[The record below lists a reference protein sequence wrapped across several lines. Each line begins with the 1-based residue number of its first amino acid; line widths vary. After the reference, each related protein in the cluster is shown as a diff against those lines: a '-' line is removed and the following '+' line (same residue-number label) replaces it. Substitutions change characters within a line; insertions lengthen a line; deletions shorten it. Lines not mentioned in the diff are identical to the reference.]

1 MNQTQKHT
9 TGKKLLALLLA
20 LIMSVSLLP
29 MSVFAAEVGAET
41 PVVEGQTQQDAV
53 LDESSGEEK
62 IVDSQES
69 VAEDSAPVEED
80 TTEDDVDVTDDIA
93 TQEGDVAVQANT
105 EIKYVTKTKSV
116 SLKNDSTFYRIFL
129 LDCGRKYFSISEIE
143 GIIDLL
149 AENNFTHI
157 ELAFG
162 NEGLR
167 FLLDDMSLSVDGKDY
182 SSAEVTAAI
191 KSGNNALTT
200 ASSGELSQSN
210 MNEIIQYANKK
221 GIGVIPLFNAPGH
234 MYTVVSAMN
243 TLEVGAKYNVVET
256 GTGGKTT
263 NWAIDPTD
271 AAAVNFV
278 QALMQKYVDYFA
290 GKNCTMFNIGAD
302 ESGINSSTYSAYAK
316 LVNSHAAMVQNAG
329 MVAMAFNDGIYNPTY
344 TSSLNGVEF
353 DTNIVISY
361 WTYSDYAKA
370 ESLAQKGFVIN
381 STHNNWYYVLG
392 NNTSNWAGYNAALKN
407 METVKCNQVDSGYTT
422 THGCTLAVWCDYP
435 GQSYTSNAAKV
446 ETLIKT
452 MAAQNSDYFTKVTPP
467 AAVSI
472 VGDNGAAVS
481 AMKVGDTVTL
491 SLSNNAEASWS
502 VEPADVI
509 ELPTTTRAAAVTGT
523 SVTAKALKAGT
534 ATVTATVDGT
544 EYTQDITVTD
554 VGDVEVT
561 DNRTITVT
569 VGGTATDTIEGYN
582 YEDTYVTDDP
592 SIATVASAKYEKIDG
607 ETKFEQASS
616 IEAEKEYYIQ
626 RTVSGQVQYLKTG
639 STPTWVN
646 DYTNATTWTLTSSN
660 YGSYYL
666 KSGSYYYYYSRFGNS
681 GWRTTTDQWSAS
693 TVYFNNSKIYG
704 SSSTSWGGSTTYSNE
719 LGTPGTL
726 TTTEA
731 KNGTTITFKGVTEG
745 TTTVIIGHVKYTI
758 NVTAEDLSTATDLPI
773 QFWIT
778 NNIIRFNEATT
789 TSGTFGNGTYQNAYY
804 WNIAATTTKGTEKVN
819 SKDGMALSLLI
830 PESRTDMKEYDNV
843 YFDPDSQTTSI
854 TNDWSSRA
862 GKELVLFQGVLH
874 KNEVQFKL
882 DKDYSN
888 TGDVFQYVRY
898 LGGKWSV
905 SADRVNWVD
914 VGTNLSK
921 TTASSTSSGTQVVA
935 YYMIRSTITKE
946 ITTDVADWGA
956 QKGEEKYTTQ
966 VEDITGTSSRDPEYF
981 VLLDFAVK
989 YEDGIRTPNTFP
1001 VENKTF
1007 AFHCKTSDAGGAVHQ
1022 TGSYYYR
1029 DLNNFR
1035 AVNTS
1040 DYEVYMVTV
1049 TMTSDD
1055 AGTKLT
1061 SSAAK
1066 SSYTYGGEEQVLW
1079 AIDQETRD
1087 KFTLEDY
1094 TSISGS
1100 SSTYSGCK
1108 IGGDPY
1114 IRGVEVY
1121 RQHGALITYYVRAK
1135 TTVTDALTVH
1145 YLDRSADDFEFYSY
1159 PILVKQ
1165 NTFFDKDFAQVG
1177 TNTTTLTGNTVENHL
1192 GVTQTVTAELKDMPA
1207 IGAQYRYSDYVC
1219 VEVKRSDDGKD
1230 VYLYYT
1236 FNAIKTFVVDFG
1248 LPLTITTADIN
1259 SNLNTVNEA
1268 GRLTRIVTK
1277 SSNYADVK
1285 TTNDYSIIYTL
1296 NKTIDGKDNVTATY
1310 FGTNAEGTENNVTYT
1325 MSIIP
1330 ASTVYYEDSF
1340 AKFYGSDGAE
1350 QTQFTQTGAGV
1361 TEDMG
1366 TWYADGAAQN
1376 STPTQALE
1384 ELGNKQNVYGY
1395 DPAYTQDNSITF
1407 SMGSA
1412 KKVTVNADL
1421 TANPTAQFTFKG
1433 TGFDVISL
1441 TDNRS
1446 GAITVKVYAGS
1457 DTTGTLVKSAWV
1469 DNYYGYTQEN
1479 GKWVVDKNST
1489 ECLYQIPV
1497 MRFTGLDYGE
1507 YTAVIT
1513 VFYDGAFD
1521 HQDLGKSTFWLDAI
1535 RVYDPM
1541 GKNDSNTYLNDDEAY
1556 PQFIKLR
1563 TELKNSNA
1571 TIDGEK
1577 KMVFIDGAEEA
1588 ELEDYKNYGPNNEV
1602 YLAAGQAISF
1612 KVTANDQIASI
1623 QIGAKAP
1630 QNSTN
1635 AANMSISVNN
1645 GTAKVEQL
1653 TSATEMYYLIS
1664 DKVNDET
1671 SVTITNTSGSVLSLT
1686 NLKITFTAAQDT
1698 VTLAALS
1705 DEDQANAV
1713 AAVRALFTA
1722 PEPDP
1727 EPVTFEPERFEVSW
1741 NRSTVKVGQ
1750 KATLTV
1756 KTSEDVAAITVD
1768 GETITSYRTRTQR
1781 TGWGWNAKKVTYR
1794 EFTYTVTAAEAGTLN
1809 YSVVA
1814 TDADGV
1820 NSEAFDAPALTV
1832 QAASQRP
1839 GIGGWL
1845 DNIFDRW
1852 F

>member
-53 LDESSGEEK
+53 LDESSSEEK

-69 VAEDSAPVEED
+69 VAEDPAPVEEP
-80 TTEDDVDVTDDIA
+80 TEDDVDTLA
-93 TQEGDVAVQANT
+93 AEGDVAVQADATIN
-105 EIKYVTKTKSV
+105 YVEKKKNV

-129 LDCGRKYFSISEIE
+129 LDCGRKYFTVEEIE

-149 AENNFTHI
+149 AANNFTHI

-167 FLLDDMSLSVDGKDY
+167 FLRDDMSLTVNGVTYDSVK
-182 SSAEVTAAI
+182 VTNAI
-191 KSGNNALTT
+191 KAGNDLFDSAANYNPSDKEELTESEMT
-200 ASSGELSQSN
+200 S
-210 MNEIIQYANKK
+210 IINYAKSKN
-221 GIGVIPLFNAPGH
+221 IGVIPLFNSPGH
-234 MYTVVSAMN
+234 MYTVVKAMEKLELGTNGKQVGSADSSPN
-243 TLEVGAKYNVVET
+243 YAIYP
-256 GTGGKTT
+256 T
-263 NWAIDPTD
+263 NAT
-271 AAAVNFV
+271 AVYFV
-278 QALMQKYVDYFA
+278 QALMQKYVDYF
-290 GKNCTMFNIGAD
+290 KDKCTMFNIGAD
-302 ESGINSSTYSAYAK
+302 ESGMSTDNYSAYAK
-316 LVNSHAAMVQNAG
+316 LVNSNAAIVQNAG
-329 MVAMAFNDGIYNPTY
+329 MVAMAFNDGIYDPAY
-344 TSSLNGVEF
+344 KSYLNDVEF
-353 DTNIVISY
+353 DNDIVISY
-361 WTYSDYAKA
+361 WTYSNYATA

-392 NNTSNWAGYNAALKN
+392 RNNSNWAGQTAAKSN
-407 METVKCNQVDSGYTT
+407 MKTVKCNQVDSGYTT
-422 THGCTLAVWCDYP
+422 THGCTLAVWCDNPYV
-435 GQSYTSNAAKV
+435 SYTENADKV
-446 ETLIKT
+446 AELIQTMYTQNKT
-452 MAAQNSDYFTKVTPP
+452 YFTPVTPP

-472 VGDNGAAVS
+472 VDSTGVAVS

-502 VEPADVI
+502 VDKPDVI

-534 ATVTATVDGT
+534 ATVTATVGNDT
-544 EYTQDITVTD
+544 YTTTITVTD

-569 VGGTATDTIEGYN
+569 VGGTATDVIEGAN
-582 YEDTYVTDDP
+582 YEGTYETKDP
-592 SIATVASAKYEKIDG
+592 SIATVASAKYEKVEG

-666 KSGSYYYYYSRFGNS
+666 KSGSYYYYYYYSRFGNS

-731 KNGTTITFKGVTEG
+731 KNGTTITFKGVNEG
-745 TTTVIIGHVKYTI
+745 TTYVTIGHVRYKI
-758 NVTAEDLSTATDLPI
+758 NVIKENLDGVDSLPI
-773 QFWIT
+773 QLWIT
-778 NNIIRFNEATT
+778 NNTIEANGINAGT
-789 TSGTFGNGTYQNAYY
+789 TSGDGWGGDTTDAGQTKGRARYINIPAAVAYGEKGVAMSDAL
-804 WNIAATTTKGTEKVN
+804 IAAGMEAEATRYEWGGTRFIAKQENKDAQKLVFWTGRIHN
-819 SKDGMALSLLI
+819 SSASNI
-830 PESRTDMKEYDNV
+830 
-843 YFDPDSQTTSI
+843 QTA
-854 TNDWSSRA
+854 W
-862 GKELVLFQGVLH
+862 GV
-874 KNEVQFKL
+874 
-882 DKDYSN
+882 DYSN
-888 TGDVFQYVRY
+888 SGAAFNYVRY
-898 LGGKWSV
+898 YGGKWQV
-905 SADRVNWVD
+905 SADRVNW
-914 VGTNLSK
+914 
-921 TTASSTSSGTQVVA
+921 TTVTGAGSTGGMSGCTQQLAA
-935 YYMIRSTITKE
+935 YYMTRTEITKE
-946 ITTDVADWGA
+946 VTTDVADWGKP
-956 QKGEEKYTTQ
+956 KGGSEYNSQ
-966 VEDITGTSSRDPEYF
+966 VNSENY
-981 VLLDFAVK
+981 VLLDFAVQ
-989 YEDGIRTPNTFP
+989 YTGSRVPDTFP
-1001 VENKTF
+1001 VDGKTL
-1007 AFHCKTSDAGGAVHQ
+1007 AYHCDYDSTKTDQPVDKDSDGN
-1022 TGSYYYR
+1022 YYR
-1029 DLNNFR
+1029 QLNNFR
-1035 AVNTS
+1035 GIETK
-1040 DYEVYMVTV
+1040 DFEVYMITV
-1049 TMTSDD
+1049 TMTSDSASD
-1055 AGTKLT
+1055 KLGT
-1061 SSAAK
+1061 SYPK
-1066 SSYTYGGEEQVLW
+1066 SSYTYDKTTEQIVW
-1079 AIDQETRD
+1079 AIDEDARQRSGLD
-1087 KFTLEDY
+1087 DY
-1094 TSISGS
+1094 TSISGA
-1100 SSTYSGCK
+1100 YSGCTV
-1108 IGGDPY
+1108 GGAMD
-1114 IRGVEVY
+1114 ISGVEVY
-1121 RQHGALITYYVRAK
+1121 NQHGALITYYVRVK
-1135 TTVTDALTVH
+1135 TTVEYKLIVNYYDETTGTPQQFWTYDIVVDADTAFNSGFARTTNPVG
-1145 YLDRSADDFEFYSY
+1145 
-1159 PILVKQ
+1159 LV
-1165 NTFFDKDFAQVG
+1165 N
-1177 TNTTTLTGNTVENHL
+1177 NTVKNAAGAIEAVNWKL
-1192 GVTQTVTAELKDMPA
+1192 EDMPQ
-1207 IGAQYRYSDYVC
+1207 ISAQYRYSSYEFTKTDFTGDDYKIVN
-1219 VEVKRSDDGKD
+1219 
-1230 VYLYYT
+1230 LYYR
-1236 FNAIKTFVVDFG
+1236 FNNDKTFVVDFG
-1248 LPLTITTADIN
+1248 LPLVIKPSDIN
-1259 SNLNTVNEA
+1259 ANLGKARITKVDIGNVSSFAGISTDGDFNITYTLKQMIDSSDKFSLQYYGTLLVNDGLQEGQTA
-1268 GRLTRIVTK
+1268 K
-1277 SSNYADVK
+1277 
-1285 TTNDYSIIYTL
+1285 YSI
-1296 NKTIDGKDNVTATY
+1296 
-1310 FGTNAEGTENNVTYT
+1310 E
-1325 MSIIP
+1325 IIP

-1350 QTQFTQTGAGV
+1350 QKSFNPAPTDGSDA
-1361 TEDMG
+1361 MG
-1366 TWYADGAAQN
+1366 TWYVDGTEKSAD
-1376 STPTQALE
+1376 QALE
-1384 ELGNKQNVYGY
+1384 ELGKKNNVYGY
-1395 DPAYTQDNSITF
+1395 DDAYKNSTTF